1 MSDQA
6 ALLMTS
12 QYNYTHVTVYVAGG
26 LLQAGCI
33 AHQNQL
39 NRFPLSFAQ

>member
-1 MSDQA
+1 M
-6 ALLMTS
+6 LIPVRH
-12 QYNYTHVTVYVAGG
+12 NYTHVTVYMAGG

-39 NRFPLSFAQ
+39 NRFPLGFAQELPI